1 MSICIS
7 PILGIVYLL
16 LAASARGLRGVV
28 FLGRVLGAG
37 DDDYAIAR

>member
-16 LAASARGLRGVV
+16 LAASAGACVGLFFWGV
-28 FLGRVLGAG
+28 F
-37 DDDYAIAR
+37 

>member
-16 LAASARGLRGVV
+16 AASAGACVGLFFGAC
-28 FLGRVLGAG
+28 FKDGR
-37 DDDYAIAR
+37 R

>member
-16 LAASARGLRGVV
+16 LAASVGACVGLFCAACIGGGKR
-28 FLGRVLGAG
+28 
-37 DDDYAIAR
+37 